1 MVGHSMRI
9 ITRGVIDWAT
19 LEVLEEESYEYAG
32 PIAQAKSS
40 GSPPAAVDPYL
51 SAGAQYGLST
61 GTANYNAGL
70 NRVNQQN
77 ALGGSYWSVNGQGG
91 PAYSGAPTNTA
102 APTNSS
108 QQGMG
113 AIPTGGGA
121 YAPSTTGLQLSPSPQ
136 TTSAAPG
143 GFGNLLPQFNSQ
155 PSTSSNSP
163 IAAGSSS
170 STDPYA
176 QQLAQ
181 MEQQAAP
188 SYTQTTQLAP
198 WAQQELQSP
207 IDTSGIAGMPGG
219 PSTTQDLQNTTNAL
233 YNEQE
238 SYMQPEQQIQQEQLQ
253 SQLANEGITPGSAA
267 YGTEMDRLNRSTTF
281 ANQQAMN
288 NAITGGGAE
297 QSRLFDMGSQSL
309 QDQLSARQAPIS
321 EYNALLPGGGGSAS
335 AQTPDI
341 SSAFSNQL
349 SSQLAGYNAN
359 VASNNATTGD
369 ATGLIGSYL
378 MYLALA

>member
-19 LEVLEEESYEYAG
+19 LEVIEEESYEYTG
-32 PIAQAKSS
+32 PLARAKSS
-40 GSPPAAVDPYL
+40 GSAPQAVDPYL

-61 GTANYNAGL
+61 GTADYNAGL

-77 ALGGSYWSVNGQGG
+77 PLGASYWSVNGSG
-91 PAYSGAPTNTA
+91 PSSGAPA
-102 APTNSS
+102 SGGSS
-108 QQGMG
+108 QPGLS
-113 AIPTGGGA
+113 AIPTGNGA
-121 YAPSTTGLQLSPSPQ
+121 YAPYSQPQLTQSPQ
-136 TTSAAPG
+136 ETTSQGIG
-143 GFGNLLPQFNSQ
+143 GFGNLLPQFNGQQS
-155 PSTSSNSP
+155 
-163 IAAGSSS
+163 GSSS
-170 STDPYA
+170 GTPTTQAPLAAGNNSDPYA

-181 MEQQAAP
+181 MEQQQAP
-188 SYTQTTQLAP
+188 NYTQTTQLLP
-198 WAQQELQSP
+198 WAQQLEQSP
-207 IDTSGIAGMPGG
+207 INTSGIAGMPGG

-238 SYMQPEQQIQQEQLQ
+238 SYMQPEQNIQQEQLQ
-253 SQLANEGITPGSAA
+253 SQLANEGVTPGSAA

-309 QDQLSARQAPIS
+309 QNQLSERQAPIS

-359 VASNNATTGD
+359 VASNNATTSD
-369 ATGLIGSYL
+369 ATGLLASYL
-378 MYLALA
+378 MYLA